1 MGGWRFLRFRLN
13 CRSMENL
20 NALRVFVRVAE
31 VRNFAEAGR
40 RLGLTASAVSKAIL
54 RLERDLGV
62 RLLNRTTRRV
72 GLTNDGLEFFE
83 RCRQILVDVE
93 AAEMRLAHTTAVPRG
108 RLRIHMPVGFARR
121 VVLPVLAELMDQH
134 PDLLIDVELGE
145 RNVDLAEEGMDAVIR
160 FGDLPNSGLLAR
172 RLCGVRFVACA
183 APAYLQ
189 RHGIPQ
195 TPDDLNAHS
204 CIGYATRWSGH
215 YREWRFAAEGV
226 SGSKDVSGRLNIN
239 NVEAMFDAAVAGR
252 GIAMLATYIVCDAVR
267 NGALQIVLKDHI
279 APATPIWV
287 VYLPGRQN
295 TPRVRWLLETLQ
307 NIISS
312 SPPWDD
318 II

>member
-1 MGGWRFLRFRLN
+1 
-13 CRSMENL
+13 MENL
-20 NALRVFVRVAE
+20 NALSVFVRVAE

-40 RLGLTASAVSKAIL
+40 RLGLTPSAVSKSIL
-54 RLERDLGV
+54 RLERELGV

-83 RCRQILVDVE
+83 RCRQILMDIE
-93 AAEMRLAHTTAVPRG
+93 AAETRLTHTASTPRG
-108 RLRIHMPVGFARR
+108 RLRVHIPVGFGRR
-121 VVLPVLAELMDQH
+121 ILLPALATLTEQH
-134 PDLLIDVELGE
+134 PDLFVDVELGE
-145 RNVDLAEEGMDAVIR
+145 RDVDLAEEGMDAVIR

-189 RHGIPQ
+189 RRGIPQ

-215 YREWRFAAEGV
+215 YREWRFGQGGKPF
-226 SGSKDVSGRLNIN
+226 SRDISGRLNIN
-239 NVEAMFDAAVAGR
+239 NVESMFDAAVAGR

-267 NGALQIVLKDHI
+267 SGTLRIVLKDYI
-279 APATPIWV
+279 APATPISV

-295 TPRVRWLLETLQ
+295 TPRVRWFLDTLRE
-307 NIISS
+307 IIPS
-312 SPPWDD
+312 SPAWDD
-318 II
+318 IV